1 MKWEMELS
9 LVLFCM
15 LPSTSGPK
23 DTRAGPS
30 ISYASIDTAY
40 ANHFS
45 RYGSRGLGKKGGGR
59 GQRAEGDSRRDTWS
73 SLPRETRNTCV
84 CVWKKQ
90 RIASSTPPTD
100 WVAQEGKGR
109 SNTEKEGHGKGMQ
122 GTRRMCFAKVVRWD
136 KANLIPGM
144 GKCNDNDHDNDIYVS
159 PFLGAS

>member
-59 GQRAEGDSRRDTWS
+59 GQRATRD
-73 SLPRETRNTCV
+73 ETPGRHYLGRHVIHACV
-84 CVWKKQ
+84 CG
-90 RIASSTPPTD
+90 RNRGLHLAHLRPT
-100 WVAQEGKGR
+100 G
-109 SNTEKEGHGKGMQ
+109 
-122 GTRRMCFAKVVRWD
+122 
-136 KANLIPGM
+136 
-144 GKCNDNDHDNDIYVS
+144 
-159 PFLGAS
+159 